1 MGNSSPEYKSFFLPA
16 PVGGSQPWV
25 GDVMPYFEDGVFY
38 IYYLKDGGDSYNH
51 SIFLATS
58 KDLADFTE
66 HPGPILEAAP
76 GRDFWMGTGSV
87 VKVGEKYYLFY
98 TAHNASPK
106 FEFDEVIRVAEGTSP
121 TSFKKR
127 EDWMLTPPAFLGQR
141 IDFRD
146 PQGYYDPASDTI
158 ALTVTASHQNTA
170 KALKFTVSGDLK
182 TTACDGFIFTND
194 KERCGD
200 FWNLECT
207 DTFRL
212 GDTYYLTYSAQNDTL
227 WYAMSSRP
235 YGPYGV
241 PRRLDG
247 KLFYSAKHVESPDG
261 AWMVGWARR
270 SADSWGGNLMARK
283 LCRKENG
290 ELYLM
295 PVDAVLERFQTP
307 MPLSCGENVTVRGG
321 SARAYVPALACHGS
335 FMINGKFRF
344 DGRGSFGL
352 AFDATGE
359 PEESAHLSV
368 DPAAGRIR
376 LTRGRKTVA
385 EVAAALESGREYDFS
400 YIQEGTLGLFTVNA
414 AASLTVRVPSAESL
428 TLRLFAR
435 AGTAVFSNL
444 HALTPSKSATL

>member
-1 MGNSSPEYKSFFLPA
+1 MGNSLSEYKSFFLPA
-16 PVGGSQPWV
+16 PVDGCQPWV
-25 GDVMPYFEDGVFY
+25 GDVMPYFEDGTFY

-66 HPGPILEAAP
+66 YPGPILEAAP

-182 TTACDGFIFTND
+182 TTACDGFIFEND

-207 DTFRL
+207 DTFCL

-227 WYAMSSRP
+227 WYAMSDKP
-235 YGPYGV
+235 YGPYGQ

-247 KLFYSAKHVESPDG
+247 KLFYSAKHVESADG

-270 SADSWGGNLMARK
+270 SADTWGGNLMARK

-290 ELYLM
+290 DLYLM

-307 MPLSCGENVTVRGG
+307 MPLSCGQNVTVRSGN
-321 SARAYVPALACHGS
+321 ARAYVPAFACHGS
-335 FMINGKFRF
+335 FMIKGKFRF
-344 DGRGSFGL
+344 DGNGSFGL

-359 PEESAHLSV
+359 PGDTAHLSV

-385 EVAAALESGREYDFS
+385 EISADLDTGRDYAFS
-400 YIQEGTLGLFTVNA
+400 YIQEGTLGLFTVDA
-414 AASLTVRVPSAESL
+414 AASLTVRVPSAEYL

-444 HALTPSKSATL
+444 HALTPSKSVTL

>member
-25 GDVMPYFEDGVFY
+25 GDVMPYYEDGTFY

-98 TAHNASPK
+98 TAHNSSPK
-106 FEFDEVIRVAEGTSP
+106 FEFDEVIRVAEGASP

-127 EDWMLTPPAFLGQR
+127 EYWMLTPPAFLGQR

-158 ALTVTASHQNTA
+158 ALTVTASHRNTA

-182 TTACDGFIFTND
+182 TTVCDGFIFTND
-194 KERCGD
+194 RERCGD

-207 DTFRL
+207 DTFCL

-227 WYAMSSRP
+227 WYAVSSRP
-235 YGPYGV
+235 YGHYGE

-247 KLFYSAKHVESPDG
+247 KIFHSAKHVKSPEG
-261 AWMVGWARR
+261 VWMVGWARR

-290 ELYLM
+290 DLYLM
-295 PVDAVLERFQTP
+295 PAGAVLERFQTP
-307 MPLSCGENVTVRGG
+307 APLSCDQDETVTGG
-321 SARAYVPALACHGS
+321 NARAYVSALVCRGS
-335 FMINGKFRF
+335 FMIKGKFRF
-344 DGRGSFGL
+344 DGHGSLGL
-352 AFDATGE
+352 AFDANGE
-359 PEESAHLSV
+359 PGESAHLSV
-368 DPAAGRIR
+368 DPTAGRIR

-385 EVAAALESGREYDFS
+385 EVAAEFEAGHDYDFS
-400 YIQEGTLGLFTVNA
+400 YIQEGTLGIFTVNA

-428 TLRLFAR
+428 NLRIFAR

-444 HALTPSKSATL
+444 HALPPSKSVTL

>member
-1 MGNSSPEYKSFFLPA
+1 MGNNSPEYESFFLPA
-16 PVGGSQPWV
+16 PVEGCQPWV

-51 SIFLATS
+51 SIFLVTS
-58 KDLADFTE
+58 RDMAAFTE
-66 HPGPILEAAP
+66 HRGPILEAEA

-87 VKVGEKYYLFY
+87 VKVGERYYLFY

-106 FEFDEVIRVAEGTSP
+106 FEFDEVIRVAEGTSL

-127 EDWMLTPPAFLGQR
+127 EDWILTPPAFLGQR

-182 TTACDGFIFTND
+182 RTVCDEFIFAND
-194 KERCGD
+194 RERYGD

-212 GDTYYLTYSAQNDTL
+212 GDTYYLTYSAQNDAL
-227 WYAMSSRP
+227 WYAMSHRP
-235 YGPYGV
+235 YGPYGEA
-241 PRRLDG
+241 RRLDG
-247 KLFYSAKHVESPDG
+247 KLFYSAKHVESPEG

-270 SADSWGGNLMARK
+270 SADSWGGNLMARR

-295 PVDAVLERFQTP
+295 PVDAVIEHFRTP
-307 MPLSCGENVTVRGG
+307 AWPTCPRDVTVSGG
-321 SARAYVPALACHGS
+321 NAKAYAPVLESCGS
-335 FMINGKFRF
+335 FMIKGKFRF
-344 DGRGSFGL
+344 DGNGSFGL
-352 AFDATGE
+352 AFDADGE
-359 PEESAHLSV
+359 AALLAIE
-368 DPAAGRIR
+368 PAAGRVR
-376 LTRGRKTVA
+376 LTCGRRTVA
-385 EVAAALESGREYDFS
+385 ETAAEIETGREYAFS
-400 YIQEGTLGLFTVNA
+400 YIQEGTLGLFTVDA
-414 AASLTVRVPSAESL
+414 AASLTVRVPSADGLKLS
-428 TLRLFAR
+428 LFAR
-435 AGTAVFSNL
+435 GGKAVFSEL
-444 HALTPSKSATL
+444 RGMTSY

>member
-1 MGNSSPEYKSFFLPA
+1 MGNEYESFFLPA
-16 PVGGSQPWV
+16 PVGGRQPWV

-58 KDLADFTE
+58 RDLAAFTE
-66 HPGPILEAAP
+66 YPGPILEATP
-76 GRDFWMGTGSV
+76 GGRDFWMGTGSI

-98 TAHNASPK
+98 TAHNASP
-106 FEFDEVIRVAEGTSP
+106 EFPCDEVVRVAEGTSL

-127 EDWMLTPPAFLGQR
+127 EDWMLMPPAFLGQR

-158 ALTVTASHQNTA
+158 ALTVTASHRNTA
-170 KALKFTVSGDLK
+170 KVLKFTVSGDLGK
-182 TTACDGFIFTND
+182 TVCDGFIFTND

-212 GDTYYLTYSAQNDTL
+212 GDTCYLTYSAQNDTL
-227 WYAMSSRP
+227 WYAMSDGL
-235 YGPYGV
+235 YGPYGE

-247 KLFYSAKHVESPDG
+247 KLFYSAKHVESPEG

-295 PVDAVLERFQTP
+295 PVDAALERFRTSA
-307 MPLSCGENVTVRGG
+307 PLVCGENVTVRGG
-321 SARAYVPALACHGS
+321 NARAYQPALRVRGS
-335 FMINGKFRF
+335 FMIKGTFRF

-352 AFDATGE
+352 AFDADGE
-359 PEESAHLSV
+359 PGGARLSI
-368 DPAAGRIR
+368 DHAANKIK
-376 LTRGRKTVA
+376 LTHGRKTVA
-385 EVAAALESGREYDFS
+385 EVAAPLEPGREYDFS
-400 YIQEGTLGLFTVNA
+400 YLQEGTLGLFTVNA
-414 AASLTVRVPSAESL
+414 AASLTLRVPSAEGLKLS
-428 TLRLFAR
+428 LFAR
-435 AGTAVFSNL
+435 AGTAAFSNL
-444 HALTPSKSATL
+444 QAMTPSKNDTNP